1 MPGFTA
7 HLKAQLQKRRIPLVS
22 HVTFTEQERDAPL
35 GESPLIRPPGFWVG
49 KHRRPFVCFTQKSL
63 DHWNREVIEG
73 QLKMLTAC
81 VSTKQ
86 NTTNIFHILPLEL
99 LENLY
104 KAQLNVG
111 NYVRACVL
119 PVGQFDMIDY
129 IENDYNT
136 DTVVRL
142 LEINYPL
149 GVEVVPMPVD
159 LRGDFARERL
169 KLQELTDHI
178 KSQNM
183 AKESDLLLLSE
194 RLVQLRRDATVRDT
208 DLSSKIEALE
218 ELLRETQGQL
228 GDSKAHGARVR
239 NSPER

>member
-1 MPGFTA
+1 MPDFTA

-22 HVTFTEQERDAPL
+22 HVTYTAQEKDAPL
-35 GESPLIRPPGFWVG
+35 GESPLIRPPGFWIG
-49 KHRRPFVCFTQKSL
+49 KHRRPFVCFTEKSL

-73 QLKMLTAC
+73 QLNMLTAC
-81 VSTKQ
+81 VSTKK

-111 NYVRACVL
+111 NFVRACVL

-129 IENDYNT
+129 IENDYNA

-149 GVEVVPMPVD
+149 GVEVVRMPVD
-159 LRGDFARERL
+159 VRGDFAYRYDLEDTIEHIPQNIRM
-169 KLQELTDHI
+169 LTH
-178 KSQNM
+178 SPH
-183 AKESDLLLLSE
+183 AHYLLEVRAVLCRPLLSSSSPVHPAAPPTVCAGRRE
-194 RLVQLRRDATVRDT
+194 HRPVLRRA
-208 DLSSKIEALE
+208 
-218 ELLRETQGQL
+218 
-228 GDSKAHGARVR
+228 AHH
-239 NSPER
+239 P

>member
-1 MPGFTA
+1 MPGFIA
-7 HLKAQLQKRRIPLVS
+7 HLKAQVQKRRIPLVS
-22 HVTFTEQERDAPL
+22 HVTFTEQEKDAPL
-35 GESPLIRPPGFWVG
+35 GESPLIRPPGFWIG
-49 KHRRPFVCFTQKSL
+49 KHRRPFVCFTEKSL

-111 NYVRACVL
+111 NYMRACLL

-129 IENDYNT
+129 IENDYNA

-149 GVEVVPMPVD
+149 GVEVVRMPVD
-159 LRGDFARERL
+159 VRGDFAHRYD
-169 KLQELTDHI
+169 LTDTVEHI
-178 KSQNM
+178 PQNIR
-183 AKESDLLLLSE
+183 ALNLSPHANYLLEVRVLCSVGLSSPQAALSTPQPPTVCAGRRE
-194 RLVQLRRDATVRDT
+194 HRPVLRRA
-208 DLSSKIEALE
+208 
-218 ELLRETQGQL
+218 
-228 GDSKAHGARVR
+228 AHH
-239 NSPER
+239 P